1 MAYTSPKYTY
11 VSNAPAFQRL
21 QDNISSSVV
30 AGKERARKAEEQ
42 RLKELKENEK
52 ANDDLL
58 RFGRAQN
65 MAFNK
70 AWWAANQYD
79 NPNAESVTKKFF
91 SGTGKEYADLAMK
104 INSGDCESDNCEV
117 EIAQMKT
124 LEGYP
129 AATADFIG
137 DLNAEF
143 SKIGGKDY
151 DKNQESDYTL
161 ASKIFN
167 GEPGFTSKN
176 GYKVDMLRNDDGTI
190 EMVFEGPGFKEGKL
204 SINNNTLGS
213 TLDAEGE
220 MIHTV
225 PKMTDLENELLSDSG
240 IFGEDMLDDKGQIL
254 PTAALGEEFIVMG
267 PDGKPEYEIVVS
279 SDGTRQQAMLKW
291 DEQKFN
297 NKIKLYL
304 ETQLETMQEDPSDMI
319 GLWNVR
325 LSPGAKTYDEDLAR
339 AALGLPDAEA
349 DVVKQAWNESKF
361 SQIVQEPWSY
371 DDIPLS
377 DEKKALFAA
386 MYASKIKNSFKK
398 RFMPQMAAP
407 GLDGQVTYTPE
418 YLRTLSNTNT
428 NTNTGGNTGGF
439 AGKVG

>member
-1 MAYTSPKYTY
+1 
-11 VSNAPAFQRL
+11 
-21 QDNISSSVV
+21 
-30 AGKERARKAEEQ
+30 
-42 RLKELKENEK
+42 
-52 ANDDLL
+52 
-58 RFGRAQN
+58 
-65 MAFNK
+65 
-70 AWWAANQYD
+70 
-79 NPNAESVTKKFF
+79 
-91 SGTGKEYADLAMK
+91 
-104 INSGDCESDNCEV
+104 
-117 EIAQMKT
+117 
-124 LEGYP
+124 
-129 AATADFIG
+129 
-137 DLNAEF
+137 
-143 SKIGGKDY
+143 
-151 DKNQESDYTL
+151 
-161 ASKIFN
+161 
-167 GEPGFTSKN
+167 
-176 GYKVDMLRNDDGTI
+176 
-190 EMVFEGPGFKEGKL
+190 
-204 SINNNTLGS
+204 
-213 TLDAEGE
+213 